1 MTDHRNGDSSGRP
14 SEVGSPED
22 AGIVNP
28 LFLRP
33 SAGQHFSRRRMFGLG
48 GAVAAGFVLSACG
61 ATSSTASSSSSP
73 SAAADSGAAAAP
85 SAPSAAPVAAAAGG
99 KLVMGIPSTPDTLD
113 PGATGLALTL
123 LITFALFD
131 PLVWWLPGKN
141 GGASEFHPGLATS
154 YTVSADATTYTFK
167 LRTDVTFHDGTKF
180 DAAAVKATYDHVV
193 DPATKSKSGL
203 GALGPYKETKII
215 DPSTVEIIFSEPN
228 AGFLHQQAAGNFGII
243 SPTALAKYGA
253 TGFGNHPVGTGPF
266 MFSEYVSGDHLTVLN
281 NPAYKWGPPA
291 LGTGPAKLSELTF
304 RIVPDDSGRY
314 NAMQAGQLQIA
325 MNLPANDISA
335 ASKSGKFTQ
344 LTVPSIG
351 TPSGMPINVTK
362 FPTDDINVRQ
372 AIMYA
377 VDQEKL
383 TKDVLFGVDVPAHSV
398 LTPITPGY
406 SKPSSTLYSY
416 NPDKAN
422 ALLDAAGWV
431 KGSDGVRAKD
441 GKKLSLEIL
450 LFTGGGFEL
459 PAQFVVSQLS
469 KVGFTSTT
477 TVQPF
482 ATAQGSFNAGTHN
495 LGAFGYYGA
504 DPYLLN
510 IWVNSDAI
518 KSGFN
523 WSHYANPAVDAMIA
537 KANATAAD
545 TARNALYEQVGTT
558 LMKDAMYL
566 PLWDVNGAFT
576 MAPTVKN
583 VSTTLNGY
591 ILFHGAQVG

>member
-1 MTDHRNGDSSGRP
+1 MTEHLNRD
-14 SEVGSPED
+14 VTD
-22 AGIVNP
+22 AT
-28 LFLRP
+28 P
-33 SAGQHFSRRRMFGLG
+33 SAMAPSTPGPLNPVLLSSSAARRFSRRSMLGLG
-48 GAVAAGFVLSACG
+48 GAVAAGFALAACG
-61 ATSSTASSSSSP
+61 SSSTSGATAASST
-73 SAAADSGAAAAP
+73 SGAGAAV
-85 SAPSAAPVAAAAGG
+85 PSAAPVAAAAGG
-99 KLVMGIPSTPDTLD
+99 KLVMGISSTPDTLD

-141 GGASEFHPGLATS
+141 GAASEFHPGLATS

-215 DPSTVEIIFSEPN
+215 DASTVQIIFSAPN

-243 SPTALAKYGA
+243 SPTALAKYGV

-266 MFSEYVSGDHLTVLN
+266 TFGEYVAGDHLTLKN
-281 NPAYKWGPPA
+281 NPDYKWGPA
-291 LGTGPAKLSELTF
+291 VLGTGPAKLSELTF

-314 NAMQAGQLQIA
+314 NALQAGQLQIA

-362 FPTDDINVRQ
+362 FPTDDIKVRQ

-406 SKPSSTLYSY
+406 SKPSSALYSY

-422 ALLDAAGWV
+422 ALLDSAGWV
-431 KGSDGVRAKD
+431 KGSDGIRTKG

-459 PAQFVVSQLS
+459 PAQFVVSELS
-469 KVGFTSTT
+469 KVGFTSNT

-510 IWVNSDAI
+510 IWANSDAI

-523 WSHYANPAVDAMIA
+523 WSHYSNPLVDAKIA

-545 TARNALYEQVGTT
+545 ATRNTLYEEVGTT
-558 LMKDAMYL
+558 LMQDAMYL

-576 MAPTVKN
+576 MAPSVKN

-591 ILFHGAQVG
+591 ILFHGTQVG

>member
-1 MTDHRNGDSSGRP
+1 MTEHLNEDLTGTIPSGKLP
-14 SEVGSPED
+14 STAGS
-22 AGIVNP
+22 VNP
-28 LFLRP
+28 VFLASSPGR
-33 SAGQHFSRRRMFGLG
+33 QFSRRRMLGFG
-48 GAVAAGFVLSACG
+48 GAVAAGFALAACG
-61 ATSSTASSSSSP
+61 ASATKSTSSTAP
-73 SAAADSGAAAAP
+73 SVSGAAGAAG
-85 SAPSAAPVAAAAGG
+85 SAAPVAAAAGG
-99 KLVMGIPSTPDTLD
+99 KLVMGIASTPDTLD

-131 PLVWWLPGKN
+131 PLVWWLPGKE
-141 GGASEFHPGLATS
+141 GAASQFHPGLATS

-180 DAAAVKATYDHVV
+180 DATAVKATYDHVV

-215 DPSTVEIIFSEPN
+215 DPATVQIVFSAPN

-266 MFSEYVSGDHLTVLN
+266 IFSEYVSGDHLTLKN
-281 NPAYKWGPPA
+281 NPDYKWGPAA
-291 LGTGPAKLSELTF
+291 LGSGPAKLSELTF

-314 NAMQAGQLQIA
+314 NALQAGQLQIA

-335 ASKSGKFTQ
+335 ASKAGKFTQ

-351 TPSGMPINVTK
+351 TPSGMPINVSK
-362 FPTDDINVRQ
+362 FPTDDIKVRQ

-422 ALLDAAGWV
+422 ALLDSAGWV
-431 KGSDGVRAKD
+431 KGSDGVRTKD

-459 PAQFVVSQLS
+459 PTQFVVSELS
-469 KVGFTSTT
+469 KVGFTSNT

-518 KSGFN
+518 KAGFN

-545 TARNALYEQVGTT
+545 AARNSLYEKVGST
-558 LMKDAMYL
+558 LMQDAMYL

-576 MAPTVKN
+576 MASSVKN